1 MSTFPKDFLWGAASA
16 AYQIEGY
23 DLKDGG
29 GASIWRTFTHTP
41 GKIAYGDTGDIA
53 CDSYHRYAADIA
65 LLKELGVKAYR
76 FSTSWAGSIP
86 MPTETG
92 MKQALLIT
100 IRSWMAV

>member
-23 DLKDGG
+23 DLEDGG

-41 GKIAYGDTGDIA
+41 GTIAYGDTGDIA
-53 CDSYHRYAADIA
+53 CDSYHRYTEDIA

-76 FSTSWAGSIP
+76 FSTSWARIWAFISGVRERRVE
-86 MPTETG
+86 PT
-92 MKQALLIT
+92 MRIFFL
-100 IRSWMAV
+100 